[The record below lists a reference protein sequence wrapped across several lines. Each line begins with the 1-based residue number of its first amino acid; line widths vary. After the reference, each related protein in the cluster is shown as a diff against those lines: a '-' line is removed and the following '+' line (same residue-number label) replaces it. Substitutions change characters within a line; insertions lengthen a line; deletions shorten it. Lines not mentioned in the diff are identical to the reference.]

1 MTTTLLSNGT
11 KCPKC
16 GQYPAALA
24 ERLDTLKFIKEK
36 LVASKSGSLILFD
49 DGAINIV
56 ELLLEKAYPTT
67 EAPYELLFGIPVV
80 TAYFPWGEV
89 SYHAYRRHS
98 EFKQSLRIHQNFIVP
113 EDCTFLLP
121 E

>member
-1 MTTTLLSNGT
+1 M
-11 KCPKC
+11 
-16 GQYPAALA
+16 
-24 ERLDTLKFIKEK
+24 
-36 LVASKSGSLILFD
+36 ILFD
-49 DGAINIV
+49 DKTINII
-56 ELLLEKAYPTT
+56 ELLAQRTYPTM

-98 EFKQSLRIHQNFIVP
+98 EFKESLRTHQKFIVP